1 MLIFYFLLCQLM
13 RSKRSLVTQNGVE
26 MWKGNIYILKLLV
39 ESQQSHSQSFLCIYY
54 IDACGIRLKTEI
66 LISFIEVHSHTIQ
79 FSHIEYTTHFLFFKS
94 NMCNFIIVNFR
105 TFLSPKEKP
114 WSLNVYVYG
123 DEESLQGQ
131 DESKPGWSM
140 AAKGPVP
147 SGGGLSGC
155 LTEESNLTF
164 PSKGK
169 NSHV

>member
-105 TFLSPKEKP
+105 TFLSPKNKSIP
-114 WSLNVYVYG
+114 FIHHPVFPITQQPLIHFLSLKMPLFWTFGINRIRSFVIDLFY
-123 DEESLQGQ
+123 LAKCFQ
-131 DESKPGWSM
+131 DSSM
-140 AAKGPVP
+140 
-147 SGGGLSGC
+147 L
-155 LTEESNLTF
+155 
-164 PSKGK
+164 
-169 NSHV
+169 